1 MLNTPMLRALPHA
14 RASTTNM
21 ATTPM
26 SNGIQINWFLAY
38 KFINSLFL
46 GLSIGSVFVLYSP
59 LSPSIFSAG
68 GIGLALGTLL
78 IATQYHRLF
87 NVRWLFRISLGVEL
101 VILAGVI
108 GVLIQPIDTP
118 LALFIYI
125 GYQFSFAFGSYLVR
139 CETFLINAQAN
150 LKQLDI
156 AKQAGYLLG
165 MAGAWLFYELVE
177 SVWSI
182 SERTEQVTAIHW
194 PLLVIEAGV
203 VASLVRAFPARQRAS

>member
-1 MLNTPMLRALPHA
+1 MRQASLHVRAW
-14 RASTTNM
+14 TTNM
-21 ATTPM
+21 ATTP
-26 SNGIQINWFLAY
+26 INSEIRLPWFLAY

-46 GLSIGSVFVLYSP
+46 GVSIGSVFVLYSP

-87 NVRWLFRISLGVEL
+87 NVRWFFSISLGVEL
-101 VILAGVI
+101 IILAGII
-108 GVLIQPIDTP
+108 GVLVHPIDTP

-139 CETFLINAQAN
+139 CETLLIQAQAN

-177 SVWSI
+177 SVWSL
-182 SERTEQVTAIHW
+182 SEQTEQVTAIHW

-203 VASLVRAFPARQRAS
+203 IASLVRAFSAQQRVG

>member
-1 MLNTPMLRALPHA
+1 
-14 RASTTNM
+14 M

-26 SNGIQINWFLAY
+26 SHGIQINWFLAY

-101 VILAGVI
+101 VILAGII
-108 GVLIQPIDTP
+108 GVLIHPIDTP

-139 CETFLINAQAN
+139 CETLLINAQAN
-150 LKQLDI
+150 LKRLDI
-156 AKQAGYLLG
+156 AKQTGYLLG

-177 SVWSI
+177 SVWLI